1 MKTYSLPSGPHIK
14 VKVEGKG
21 NTLTKAL
28 LSHHTSFAC
37 EIADDLSEETTK
49 EIYAWLLS
57 YSQGSQPTTDLTF
70 KAQDLPPFTEKV
82 LQKMQLIAFGSL
94 ESYMSL
100 AKKAGSP
107 RAARAVGN
115 ICRAN
120 LFPLFIPCH
129 RVVCEDR
136 SLGGFAYGLPMKKE
150 LLRFEKAI

>member
-14 VKVEGKG
+14 VKVEG
-21 NTLTKAL
+21 NADTLSRVL

-37 EIADDLSEETTK
+37 EIADEISEERSK
-49 EIYAWLLS
+49 AIYAWLVS

-70 KAQDLPPFTEKV
+70 KGQDLPPFTEKV
-82 LQKMQLIAFGSL
+82 LEKMQLIAFGSL
-94 ESYMSL
+94 DSYMSL

-129 RVVCEDR
+129 RVVAEDG

-150 LLRFEKAI
+150 ILRFEKAI